1 MKRISSAVAAVTI
14 LALAVGLT
22 GCASPDPARQAEAN
36 DTVLGAALGGVL
48 GGVIGHDAGDG
59 HNRLLGAVLVATIGG
74 LAGNQI
80 GQGQDATRNRMLAL
94 EQAQNTVTM
103 MVPNSNG
110 SYTAVVLRR
119 YGNAFIGPRGEYYTM
134 LPGDAQLRQIYGF

>member
-1 MKRISSAVAAVTI
+1 MNRISRAAVAVTI
-14 LALAVGLT
+14 LAVTVGLT

-48 GGVIGHDAGDG
+48 GGVIGHNAGDG
-59 HNRLLGAVLVATIGG
+59 HNRLLGAVLGATIGG

-80 GQGQDATRNRMLAL
+80 GQSQDASRNRVAAL
-94 EQAQNTVTM
+94 EQAQNTVTV
-103 MVPNSNG
+103 MVVNSNG
-110 SYTAVVLRR
+110 SYTPVVLRR

-134 LPGDAQLRQIYGF
+134 LPSDAQLRPIYGF